1 MTPET
6 MITFSNAMLIGAT
19 CLVSGTFIGAALLAV
34 GQEIFG
40 PDEIEPRVDYDAL
53 QREMDEEFGNG
64 TGTEAGVLRI
74 Q

>member
-1 MTPET
+1 MTET

-40 PDEIEPRVDYDAL
+40 PDELEPRVDHRAL
-53 QREMDEEFGNG
+53 QDELDEEFG
-64 TGTEAGVLRI
+64 TGTVAEAGTLRTL
-74 Q
+74 

>member
-40 PDEIEPRVDYDAL
+40 PDEIEPRVDYRAL
-53 QREMDEEFGNG
+53 QDELDEEFGG
-64 TGTEAGVLRI
+64 TGTEAGVLRTL
-74 Q
+74 

>member
-1 MTPET
+1 MSET

-40 PDEIEPRVDYDAL
+40 PDQIEPRVDYRAL
-53 QREMDEEFGNG
+53 QDELDEEFG
-64 TGTEAGVLRI
+64 TGTVVEAGTLRVL
-74 Q
+74 